1 MNFKIAIV
9 GASLMALGGIFAA
22 GCGNACEDA
31 ATAISEKL
39 QSCPTPPKATTTTG
53 TTGGSASCTDAAG
66 TLLTC
71 QAAAFKAA
79 DCNCIGGGDVTKCT
93 AAQSKS
99 FTDAFTACS
108 APAK

>member
-9 GASLMALGGIFAA
+9 GASLITLGGIFAV

-31 ATAISEKL
+31 ATAISDKL
-39 QSCPTPPKATTTTG
+39 ASCPTPPKVTTTSTSG
-53 TTGGSASCTDAAG
+53 AEATCTDAAG

-71 QAAAFKAA
+71 QAAAFTAA

-93 AAQSKS
+93 AEQAKS
-99 FTDAFTACS
+99 FTDAFTAC
-108 APAK
+108 K